1 MSYNARAKSE
11 HMHDCFEESTRRNAA
26 VLRRCSLTAV
36 ALAITLFFSDLPQ
49 LTAQSA
55 TPTELPDRIRGVVI
69 NSVTHEPISR
79 ALVLSPD
86 NSFATMTDDRG
97 RFEFI
102 FTPAEPQQTTPLAT
116 VTDGFQLNR
125 GFQPAASNRPNALMA
140 RKVGFL
146 SPDIPLNISNISSTQ
161 QVLTISLVP
170 EARIVGHV
178 ILPGSDGSNQ
188 MQVSLYRRN
197 LREGQEHWDMTANAT
212 TRGDGEFRLAELPS
226 GSYKLLT
233 LEQLDRDPLTFDPR
247 GQLFGYPPLY
257 YPSAS
262 DFDTAAI
269 IHLAPG
275 ETFQPTMTPTKRP
288 YYPVNLR
295 FTTPLDTPQI
305 QINVW
310 PQAHPGPGYSL
321 GYNTRDGAIEGLLPD
336 GTYTLQAISYGPN
349 RMAGQLNFT
358 VAGAPATGPAV
369 TLMPGSSITIDV
381 REEFQHTQT
390 NPSPDGFTRFPGISS
405 IGGPS
410 VVAPNPRRPNYLQV
424 TLVPDE
430 QFGLSS
436 PGFLRPPSGPD
447 DESLVIENVLPGRY
461 RVSVNTSTGYAA
473 SITSGSTDLL
483 RRPLVVGIGGST
495 PSLEITMRDDGAEVE
510 GKIDSANAAPTHPAD
525 NGYNQPLGFVCLA
538 PMDRM
543 DDRCKIAWTNPDR
556 TFAFQQLAPGSYRAL
571 AMDRSHPQ
579 FESLSNEILTQYESK
594 IQVIRVA
601 QEQKERVR
609 LPLITA
615 SE

>member
-1 MSYNARAKSE
+1 MSYNARATSE

-36 ALAITLFFSDLPQ
+36 ALAITLFFSDLPR
-49 LTAQSA
+49 LAAQSA
-55 TPTELPDRIRGVVI
+55 TPTEPPDRIRGVVI
-69 NSVTHEPISR
+69 NSVTHEPVSR
-79 ALVLSPD
+79 ALVFSPD

-102 FTPAEPQQTTPLAT
+102 FPPPEPPQGPAFNTGSLQPNTGPQP
-116 VTDGFQLNR
+116 V
-125 GFQPAASNRPNALMA
+125 ASNRPSALMA

-146 SPDIPLNISNISSTQ
+146 NLDYPVNISDISSPQ
-161 QVLTISLVP
+161 QSLTISLVP

-178 ILPGSDGSNQ
+178 ILPSSDGSSQ
-188 MQVSLYRRN
+188 MQVSAYRRN
-197 LREGQEHWDMTANAT
+197 WRDQEHWDLVANAS
-212 TRGDGEFRLAELPS
+212 TRADGEFRLAELPP

-269 IHLAPG
+269 IHLAAG
-275 ETFQPTMTPTKRP
+275 DTFQPTMSPTKRP
-288 YYPVNLR
+288 YYPVNLG
-295 FTTPLDTPQI
+295 FTTPLATPQI
-305 QINVW
+305 RINVW

-336 GTYTLQAISYGPN
+336 GNYSLQAISYGPS
-349 RMAGQLNFT
+349 RMAGQLDFT
-358 VAGAPATGPAV
+358 VAGAPATGPALN
-369 TLMPGSSITIDV
+369 LMPGSSITINV
-381 REEFQHTQT
+381 REEFQHNQT
-390 NPSPDGFTRFPGISS
+390 APSADSFAINVGPGAT
-405 IGGPS
+405 
-410 VVAPNPRRPNYLQV
+410 APNPRRPNYLGV
-424 TLVPDE
+424 MLLPDE

-436 PGFLRPPSGPD
+436 PVSLRPPSGPD

-461 RVSVNTSTGYAA
+461 RVSVNTSIGYVA

-483 RRPLVVGIGGST
+483 RQPLVVGVGGLAS
-495 PSLEITMRDDGAEVE
+495 PLEMTMRDDGAEVE

-538 PMDRM
+538 SMDRM
-543 DDRCKIAWTNPDR
+543 DDRCKIAWTNPDG
-556 TFAFQQLAPGSYRAL
+556 TFAFQQLAPGSYHAL

-579 FESLSNEILTQYESK
+579 FEWLGNEILTQYESK

-601 QEQKERVR
+601 QGQKERVR

>member
-1 MSYNARAKSE
+1 
-11 HMHDCFEESTRRNAA
+11 MHDRFEEFTRRNTA
-26 VLRRCSLTAV
+26 VSRRCFLTAIG
-36 ALAITLFFSDLPQ
+36 LAITLFSSAVPQ
-49 LTAQSA
+49 LAEQNAAPS
-55 TPTELPDRIRGVVI
+55 ELPDRIRGVVI

-86 NSFATMTDDRG
+86 NSFATMTDSRG
-97 RFEFI
+97 RFEFA
-102 FTPAEPQQTTPLAT
+102 FTPAESQQATPLVT

-146 SPDIPLNISNISSTQ
+146 SPDIPLNISEVSSTQ

-178 ILPGSDGSNQ
+178 ILPGSDGSDR
-188 MQVSLYRRN
+188 MQVALYRRN
-197 LREGQEHWDMTANAT
+197 VREGQEHWDMMTNAT
-212 TRGDGEFRLAELPS
+212 TRSDGEFRLAELPS

-233 LEQLDRDPLTFDPR
+233 LEQLDRDPMTFDPR
-247 GQLFGYPPLY
+247 GQIFGFPPLY

-262 DFDTAAI
+262 DFDTAAVI
-269 IHLAPG
+269 RLAAG
-275 ETFQPTMTPTKRP
+275 ETFQPTMSPTKRP
-288 YYPVNLR
+288 YYPVNLG

-321 GYNTRDGAIEGLLPD
+321 GYNTRDGAIEGSLPD
-336 GTYTLQAISYGPN
+336 GTYTLQTISYGPN
-349 RMAGQLNFT
+349 RIAGQLNFT
-358 VAGAPATGPAV
+358 VAGAPVTGPAV
-369 TLMPGSSITIDV
+369 TLMPGSSIAINV
-381 REEFQHTQT
+381 SEEFQHTQAE
-390 NPSPDGFTRFPGISS
+390 PSPQFFSS
-405 IGGPS
+405 IGGPRAM
-410 VVAPNPRRPNYLQV
+410 APNPRRPNYLQV
-424 TLVPDE
+424 MLLPDE

-436 PGFLRPPSGPD
+436 AVSLRPPSGPD
-447 DESLVIENVLPGRY
+447 DESLVIEGVLPGRY
-461 RVSVNTSTGYAA
+461 RVSVNTSIGYAA

-483 RRPLVVGIGGST
+483 RQPLVVGIGGST
-495 PSLEITMRDDGAEVE
+495 PPLEITMRDDGAEVE
-510 GKIDSANAAPTHPAD
+510 GKIDSTNVTPDRATAN
-525 NGYNQPLGFVCLA
+525 NGSNQPLGFVCLA
-538 PMDRM
+538 PIDRM
-543 DDRCKIAWTNPDR
+543 DDRCKIVWTGPDG
-556 TFAFQQLAPGSYRAL
+556 TFTFQQLAPGSYYAL
-571 AMDRSHPQ
+571 AMDRSHLQ

>member
-1 MSYNARAKSE
+1 
-11 HMHDCFEESTRRNAA
+11 MHDRFEEFTRRNTAIS
-26 VLRRCSLTAV
+26 RRCFLTAIG
-36 ALAITLFFSDLPQ
+36 LAITLFSSALPQ
-49 LTAQSA
+49 LAAQSA
-55 TPTELPDRIRGVVI
+55 TNTEPPDRIRGVVI

-97 RFEFI
+97 RFEFT
-102 FTPAEPQQTTPLAT
+102 FTPAESQQATPLVT

-125 GFQPAASNRPNALMA
+125 GFQPVASNRPNALMA

-146 SPDIPLNISNISSTQ
+146 SPDIPLNISEVNSTQ

-178 ILPGSDGSNQ
+178 ILPGSNGSDR
-188 MQVSLYRRN
+188 MQVALYRRN
-197 LREGQEHWDMTANAT
+197 VREGQEHWDMMANAT
-212 TRGDGEFRLAELPS
+212 TRSDGEFRLAELPS

-247 GQLFGYPPLY
+247 GQIFGYPPLY
-257 YPSAS
+257 YPGAS

-269 IHLAPG
+269 IRLAPG
-275 ETFQPTMTPTKRP
+275 ETFQPTMSPTKRP
-288 YYPVNLR
+288 YYPVNLG

-305 QINVW
+305 QVNVW

-321 GYNTRDGAIEGLLPD
+321 GYNTRDGAIEGSLPD

-358 VAGAPATGPAV
+358 VAGAPVIGPAV
-369 TLMPGSSITIDV
+369 TLMSGSSISIDV
-381 REEFQHTQT
+381 REEFQHTQAE
-390 NPSPDGFTRFPGISS
+390 PSPQFFSS
-405 IGGPS
+405 IGGPRAM
-410 VVAPNPRRPNYLQV
+410 APNPRRPNYLQV
-424 TLVPDE
+424 MLLPDE
-430 QFGLSS
+430 QSGLSS
-436 PGFLRPPSGPD
+436 AVSLRPPSGPD
-447 DESLVIENVLPGRY
+447 DESLVFENVLPGRY

-483 RRPLVVGIGGST
+483 HQPLVVGIGGSI
-495 PSLEITMRDDGAEVE
+495 PPLEITMRDDGAEVE
-510 GKIDSANAAPTHPAD
+510 GKIDSTNVTPDRATAN
-525 NGYNQPLGFVCLA
+525 NGSNQPLGFVCLA
-538 PMDRM
+538 PIDRM
-543 DDRCKIAWTNPDR
+543 DDRCKIVWTGPDG
-556 TFAFQQLAPGSYRAL
+556 TFAFQQLAPGSYYAL

>member
-1 MSYNARAKSE
+1 MRNR
-11 HMHDCFEESTRRNAA
+11 FEEFPRRDTA
-26 VLRRCSLTAV
+26 VSRRCFLAAI
-36 ALAITLFFSDLPQ
+36 ALAITLFCSALPQ
-49 LTAQSA
+49 LAAQSA
-55 TPTELPDRIRGVVI
+55 TNTEPRDRIRGVVI
-69 NSVTHEPISR
+69 NSVTREPISR

-86 NSFATMTDDRG
+86 NSFATMTDDHG
-97 RFEFI
+97 RFEFT
-102 FTPAEPQQTTPLAT
+102 FTPAEPQQATPLVT

-146 SPDIPLNISNISSTQ
+146 NPDIPVNIYDINSTQ
-161 QVLTISLVP
+161 QVFTISLVP

-178 ILPGSDGSNQ
+178 ILPGSDGSDR
-188 MQVSLYRRN
+188 MQVALYRRN
-197 LREGQEHWDMTANAT
+197 VREGQEHWDMMANAT
-212 TRGDGEFRLAELPS
+212 TRSDGEFRLAELPS

-247 GQLFGYPPLY
+247 GQIFGYPPLY
-257 YPSAS
+257 YPNAS

-269 IHLAPG
+269 IRLAPG
-275 ETFQPTMTPTKRP
+275 ETFQPTLSPIKRP

-295 FTTPLDTPQI
+295 FTTPLETPQL
-305 QINVW
+305 QIAVW

-321 GYNTRDGAIEGLLPD
+321 GYNTRDGAIEGSLPD
-336 GTYTLQAISYGPN
+336 GTYTLQAISYGPD
-349 RMAGQLNFT
+349 RMAGQLNFI
-358 VAGAPATGPAV
+358 VAGARATGALV
-369 TLMPGSSITIDV
+369 TLMPGTSIAINV
-381 REEFQHTQT
+381 REEFQHTQAE
-390 NPSPDGFTRFPGISS
+390 PSPQFFSS
-405 IGGPS
+405 IGGPRAM
-410 VVAPNPRRPNYLQV
+410 APNPRRPNYLQV
-424 TLVPDE
+424 MLLRDE
-430 QFGLSS
+430 QFGLWSAVS
-436 PGFLRPPSGPD
+436 LRPSLGPD

-483 RRPLVVGIGGST
+483 RQPLVVGIGGSI
-495 PSLEITMRDDGAEVE
+495 PPLEITMRDDGAEVE
-510 GKIDSANAAPTHPAD
+510 GKIDSTNMTPPDRAPAN
-525 NGYNQPLGFVCLA
+525 NSSNQPLGFVCLA
-538 PMDRM
+538 PIDRM
-543 DDRCKIAWTNPDR
+543 DDRCKIVWTGPDG
-556 TFAFQQLAPGSYRAL
+556 TFTFQQLAPGSYHAL

-609 LPLITA
+609 LPLITP

>member
-1 MSYNARAKSE
+1 
-11 HMHDCFEESTRRNAA
+11 MHDRFEEFTRRNTAIS
-26 VLRRCSLTAV
+26 RRCFLTAIG
-36 ALAITLFFSDLPQ
+36 LPITLFSSVLPQ
-49 LTAQSA
+49 LAAQNAAPS
-55 TPTELPDRIRGVVI
+55 ELPERIRGVVI

-97 RFEFI
+97 RFEFT
-102 FTPAEPQQTTPLAT
+102 FTPAETQQSRTLVT
-116 VTDGFQLNR
+116 VTDEFQLNR

-140 RKVGFL
+140 RKVGFVG
-146 SPDIPLNISNISSTQ
+146 PDIPLNISEVSSTQ
-161 QVLTISLVP
+161 QVLSISLVP

-178 ILPGSDGSNQ
+178 ILPGSDGSDR
-188 MQVSLYRRN
+188 MQVALYRRN
-197 LREGQEHWDMTANAT
+197 VREGQEHWDMMANAT
-212 TRGDGEFRLAELPS
+212 TRSDGEFRLAELPS

-247 GQLFGYPPLY
+247 GQIFGYPPLY
-257 YPSAS
+257 YPGAS

-275 ETFQPTMTPTKRP
+275 ETFQPTLSPTKRS
-288 YYPVNLR
+288 YYPVNLG
-295 FTTPLDTPQI
+295 FTTPLETPQT

-321 GYNTRDGAIEGLLPD
+321 GYNTRDGAIEGSLPD

-358 VAGAPATGPAV
+358 VAGAPVTGPAV
-369 TLMPGSSITIDV
+369 TLMPGSSIAINV
-381 REEFQHTQT
+381 REEFQHTQAE
-390 NPSPDGFTRFPGISS
+390 PSPQFFSS
-405 IGGPS
+405 IGGPRAM
-410 VVAPNPRRPNYLQV
+410 APNPRRPNYLQV
-424 TLVPDE
+424 MLLPDE

-436 PGFLRPPSGPD
+436 AVSLRPPSGPD
-447 DESLVIENVLPGRY
+447 DESLVIEGVLPGRY

-483 RRPLVVGIGGST
+483 RQPLVVGIGGSI
-495 PSLEITMRDDGAEVE
+495 PPLEITMRDDGAEVE
-510 GKIDSANAAPTHPAD
+510 GKIDPTNVTPDRATAN
-525 NGYNQPLGFVCLA
+525 NRSNQPLGFVCLA
-538 PMDRM
+538 PIDRM
-543 DDRCKIAWTNPDR
+543 DDRCKIVWTGPDG
-556 TFAFQQLAPGSYRAL
+556 TFTFQQLAPGSYYAL
-571 AMDRSHPQ
+571 AMDRSHLQ
-579 FESLSNEILTQYESK
+579 FESLNNEILTQYESK

-601 QEQKERVR
+601 QEQKEHVR

>member
-36 ALAITLFFSDLPQ
+36 ALAITLFFSDLPR
-49 LTAQSA
+49 LAAQSA
-55 TPTELPDRIRGVVI
+55 TPTEPPDRIRGVVI
-69 NSVTHEPISR
+69 NSVTHEPVSR
-79 ALVLSPD
+79 ALVFSPD

-102 FTPAEPQQTTPLAT
+102 FPPPEPPQGPAFNTGSLQPNTGPQP
-116 VTDGFQLNR
+116 V
-125 GFQPAASNRPNALMA
+125 ASNRPSALMA

-146 SPDIPLNISNISSTQ
+146 NLDIPVNIFDINSTQ
-161 QVLTISLVP
+161 QPITISLVP
-170 EARIVGHV
+170 EARIVGRV
-178 ILPGSDGSNQ
+178 ILPGSDGSSQ
-188 MQVSLYRRN
+188 MQVGLYRRN
-197 LREGQEHWDMTANAT
+197 VREGQEHWDMTANAV
-212 TRGDGEFRLAELPS
+212 TRADGEFRLAELPP

-262 DFDTAAI
+262 DFETAAI
-269 IHLAPG
+269 IRLAPG
-275 ETFQPTMTPTKRP
+275 ETFQPTLSPTKRP
-288 YYPVNLR
+288 YYPVNLG
-295 FTTPLDTPQI
+295 FATPLATPQI
-305 QINVW
+305 RINVW

-336 GTYTLQAISYGPN
+336 GTYSLQAISYGPN

-369 TLMPGSSITIDV
+369 TLLPGSSITINV

-390 NPSPDGFTRFPGISS
+390 NPSPDGFTRFSGISS
-405 IGGPS
+405 IGGRS

-461 RVSVNTSTGYAA
+461 RVSVTTSMGYAA

-483 RRPLVVGIGGST
+483 RQPLVVGIGGSVS
-495 PSLEITMRDDGAEVE
+495 PLEITMRDDGAEVE
-510 GKIDSANAAPTHPAD
+510 GKIDSTNEPPDRSSATNSS
-525 NGYNQPLGFVCLA
+525 NQPLGFVCLA
-538 PMDRM
+538 PVDRM
-543 DDRCKIAWTNPDR
+543 DDRCKIAWTNPDG
-556 TFAFQQLAPGSYRAL
+556 TFTFQQLAPGSYRAL
-571 AMDRSHPQ
+571 AMDRSRPQ
-579 FESLSNEILTQYESK
+579 LEALGTEILSQYESK

>member
-1 MSYNARAKSE
+1 
-11 HMHDCFEESTRRNAA
+11 MHDSFKQFRRRNTP
-26 VLRRCSLTAV
+26 VSRRCFLTAI
-36 ALAITLFFSDLPQ
+36 ALAIALFSNAPPQ
-49 LTAQSA
+49 LAAQTT
-55 TPTELPDRIRGVVI
+55 TPTEPPDRIRGVVL
-69 NSVTHEPISR
+69 NSVTREPINR
-79 ALVLSPD
+79 ALVFSPD

-97 RFEFI
+97 RFEFT
-102 FTPAEPQQTTPLAT
+102 FAPAEPRPTTTLTT

-125 GFQPAASNRPNALMA
+125 GFQPAASNRPYALMA

-146 SPDIPLNISNISSTQ
+146 NLDIPVNISDINSTQ

-178 ILPGSDGSNQ
+178 FLPGSDGSDR
-188 MQVSLYRRN
+188 MQVALYRRN
-197 LREGQEHWDMTANAT
+197 PREGQEHWDLVANAS
-212 TRGDGEFRLAELPS
+212 TRADGEFRLAELS
-226 GSYKLLT
+226 QGSYKLLT

-257 YPSAS
+257 YPGAS
-262 DFDTAAI
+262 DFETAAI

-275 ETFQPTMTPTKRP
+275 ETFQPTMSPTKRP
-288 YYPVNLR
+288 YYPVNLG
-295 FTTPLDTPQI
+295 FATPLATPQI
-305 QINVW
+305 QIHVW

-321 GYNTRDGAIEGLLPD
+321 ACNTRDGAIEGSLPD

-358 VAGAPATGPAV
+358 VAGAPATGAAL
-369 TLMPGSSITIDV
+369 TLIPGTSITIDV
-381 REEFQHTQT
+381 REEFQHTRT
-390 NPSPDGFTRFPGISS
+390 NPSPQFFGS
-405 IGGPS
+405 IGGSPA
-410 VVAPNPRRPNYLQV
+410 VAPNPRRPNYFQI

-436 PGFLRPPSGPD
+436 PASLPPPSGPD

-461 RVSVNTSTGYAA
+461 RVSVSTSIGYPA

-483 RRPLVVGIGGST
+483 RQPLVVGAGGSI

-510 GKIDSANAAPTHPAD
+510 GKIDSANVTSNPSTA
-525 NGYNQPLGFVCLA
+525 NNNSNQPLGFVCLA

-543 DDRCKIAWTNPDR
+543 DDRCKIVWTGPDG
-556 TFAFQQLAPGSYRAL
+556 TFAFQQLAPGSYHAL